1 MGLVKPQN
9 REWIIVVGTLAR
21 WHTWTHMDRKPWQ
34 QMQADASRC
43 KQMQADARIVPA
55 VPAVP
60 AVPGKETDV
69 VV

>member
-43 KQMQADARIVPA
+43 KQMHALSLLFLLFLLFLGRKP
-55 VPAVP
+55 
-60 AVPGKETDV
+60 T
-69 VV
+69 